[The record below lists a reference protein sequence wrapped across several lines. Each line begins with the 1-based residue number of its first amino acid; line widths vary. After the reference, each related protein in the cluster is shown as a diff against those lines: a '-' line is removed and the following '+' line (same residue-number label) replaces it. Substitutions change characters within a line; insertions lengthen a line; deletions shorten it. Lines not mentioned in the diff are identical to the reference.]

1 MQLVAIAKRVEKFT
15 VDNSPL
21 ILTVVGVTGTIT
33 TALLSVKGTIK
44 AVRIIDQER
53 IDREYLQNVPDPRVY
68 GVRELDLTRR
78 EMFKLV
84 WKEYIPPVGVG
95 VLTVVAI
102 VGANQIGTRRAA
114 ALAAA
119 YSMSEHAFTEYRDKV
134 VEKMGLT
141 KEKGVRDDLAQE
153 RVNKNPMGDKQI
165 IIAGSGDVI
174 CHEAFTG
181 RYFNSSMEELKSAQ
195 NAINYQINN
204 NVYASLSDL
213 YDRLGLKHTSE
224 SNEVGWNSDKL
235 LEMQF
240 STVLNDKGQPCL
252 SFDYQVVPIRNYYN
266 TH

>member
-21 ILTVVGVTGTIT
+21 ILTVVGVTGTVT
-33 TALLSVKGTIK
+33 TALLTAKATIK
-44 AVRIIDQER
+44 AVHIVESER
-53 IDREYLQNVPDPRVY
+53 RDREYLASVPDPSVY
-68 GVRELDLTRR
+68 GVKNLELNKT
-78 EMFKLV
+78 EVFKLV
-84 WKEYIPPVGVG
+84 WKEYIPSVGVG

-134 VEKMGLT
+134 VEKIGLA
-141 KEKGVRDDLAQE
+141 KEKNVRDDLAQE
-153 RVNKNPMGDKQI
+153 RVNKNPLGEKQI
-165 IIAGSGDVI
+165 IIAGSGDVT
-174 CHEAFTG
+174 CYEAFTG
-181 RYFNSSMEELKSAQ
+181 RYFKSSMEELKSAQ

-204 NVYASLSDL
+204 NFYASLGDL
-213 YDRLGLKHTSE
+213 YDRLGLPHTSE

-235 LEMQF
+235 LELYF
-240 STVLNDKGQPCL
+240 STVLGDNGQPCL
-252 SFDYQVVPIRNYYN
+252 SFEYQVVPIRNYDN